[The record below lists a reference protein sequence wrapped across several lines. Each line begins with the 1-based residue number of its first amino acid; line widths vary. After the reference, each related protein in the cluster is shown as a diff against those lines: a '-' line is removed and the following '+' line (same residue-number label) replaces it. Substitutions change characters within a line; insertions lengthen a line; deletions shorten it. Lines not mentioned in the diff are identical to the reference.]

1 MGNQNGKENWALQS
15 ISRRLDLKK
24 HDYRSYQVLISQKY
38 IVDTLRQLSKAVGTW
53 DLDVGMPMFWEVVME
68 KFMLWKVLKLVVW
81 VEPIR
86 SKRSDDGAVDA
97 GTGTGAGATCRPE
110 KRSIPAGLTG
120 WAAGMAGWVAGKAFQ
135 SPKSPFPLDAGAE
148 ERQKLLMKWYTE
160 THKIIES
167 TGNIEGSFLITIHI
181 CAITAQTPQS
191 CFMSGFIIQQKMS
204 ICM

>member
-15 ISRRLDLKK
+15 ISRCLDLKK
-24 HDYRSYQVLISQKY
+24 HDYRSYQVLISQIY

-53 DLDVGMPMFWEVVME
+53 DLDVGMPMVWEVLM

-86 SKRSDDGAVDA
+86 SKRSDEGAVDA
-97 GTGTGAGATCRPE
+97 GTGAGTGAACRPE

-167 TGNIEGSFLITIHI
+167 TGNIEGS
-181 CAITAQTPQS
+181 CNS
-191 CFMSGFIIQQKMS
+191 
-204 ICM
+204 